1 MTELA
6 IYRPHLQS
14 ALDNLNISLAP
25 EQQDKLL
32 LYVKQLE
39 RWNRTYN
46 LTAIRD
52 VEQMLVQHVFDSL
65 SVLPVVQQILDKNT
79 VTESAIVDVGSGGGL
94 PGIVLAIAGPWT
106 VHCVDSVEKK
116 MAFVRQMSGV
126 LDLPNLQAHHARVE
140 QIEPFNADI
149 VISRAFSSLVD
160 FARLAGNHVKK
171 GGYLLAMKG
180 RIPDEEIVALEAETP
195 WQVDSIETLSVPEL
209 DAHRCVLRLSREGSV

>member
-1 MTELA
+1 MTESNA
-6 IYRPHLQS
+6 YRLRLQT
-14 ALDNLNISLAP
+14 AAEKLNISLTI

-52 VEQMLVQHVFDSL
+52 IQQMLVQHVFDSL
-65 SVLPVVQQILDKNT
+65 SVVPVVYKLLDKNT
-79 VTESAIVDVGSGGGL
+79 ADRYSIVDVGSGGGL
-94 PGIVLAIAGPWT
+94 PGIVLAIAAPWT
-106 VHCVDSVEKK
+106 VHCVDSVQKK
-116 MAFVRQMSGV
+116 MAFVRQMAGV

-140 QIEPFNADI
+140 QLAPFNADI

-160 FARLAGNHVKK
+160 FARLAGDHVKK

-180 RIPDEEIVALEAETP
+180 HTPDDEIIALEAETN

-209 DAHRCVLRLSREGSV
+209 DAQRCVLRLSREGSV